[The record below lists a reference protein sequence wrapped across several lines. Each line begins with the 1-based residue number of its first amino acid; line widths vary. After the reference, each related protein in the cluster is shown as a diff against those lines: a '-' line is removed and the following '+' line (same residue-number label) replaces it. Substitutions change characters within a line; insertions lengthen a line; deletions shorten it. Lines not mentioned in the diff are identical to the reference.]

1 MNQLGVVIGIFVAQ
15 SAGVALAVKSTRKNG
30 KSNSS
35 WRWVPAISSFV
46 SVGQLLWGLLV
57 AVDGPLSIENSGV
70 SNART
75 KAQQVR
81 QRLWTVVPD
90 APSSADTPAESTPGS
105 GATASSTAYVE
116 NSPDLRDNPEQ
127 EALLGSN
134 NDDAASQTEED
145 DLPNPI
151 TTKDLFTH
159 PRIRPGM
166 LMIVITQVGQQLG
179 GVNAVLY
186 YSTGIMGGLF
196 QGGEGADQVARKIS
210 VGITVVNALMT

>member
-1 MNQLGVVIGIFVAQ
+1 MGIFLAQ
-15 SAGVALAVKSTRKNG
+15 SAGVVLAAKSTRKNG

-35 WRWVPAISSFV
+35 WRWVPAISSFI
-46 SVGQLLWGLLV
+46 SMGQLLWGLLV
-57 AVDGPLSIENSGV
+57 AVDGPLSIENSRV
-70 SNART
+70 PNART

-81 QRLWTVVPD
+81 QRLWTV
-90 APSSADTPAESTPGS
+90 APNTPTSADTPAESAPDQ
-105 GATASSTAYVE
+105 GASASSSAYVE
-116 NSPDLRDNPEQ
+116 NSPDVRDNPEQ

-134 NDDAASQTEED
+134 NDEAASQTED
-145 DLPNPI
+145 DDVPSPI

-166 LMIVITQVGQQLG
+166 LMIVITQIGQQLG

-196 QGGEGADQVARKIS
+196 QGGEGADEIARKIS
-210 VGITVVNALMT
+210 VGITIVNALMT